1 MKITLTETKILNG
14 VKTITTEKLQKD
26 DIRLELLKSRNSSN
40 SWGILGYYYSDR
52 CSHTKQGYRVTQV
65 QLYHKQTK
73 ETIIQDYEFN

>member
-14 VKTITTEKLQKD
+14 VKTTRTEKLQKD

-40 SWGILGYYYSDR
+40 SWGILGYYYFDK
-52 CSHTKQGYRVTQV
+52 CSHTKYGYRVTQV
-65 QLYHKQTK
+65 QLCHKQTK